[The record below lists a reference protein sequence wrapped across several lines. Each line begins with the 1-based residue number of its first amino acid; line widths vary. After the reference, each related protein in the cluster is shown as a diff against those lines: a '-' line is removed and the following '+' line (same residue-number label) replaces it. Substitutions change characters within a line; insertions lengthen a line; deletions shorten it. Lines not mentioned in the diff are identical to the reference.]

1 MSASYLC
8 FSQSVGSSQIVTAT
22 SGGDSVL
29 LGSVVN
35 TISDCTTGFVVEI
48 ATTTQPTLQDIFAIP
63 LSADLQTM
71 WMSGFGTPVICYLTA
86 WGINALID
94 MFNTRNY

>member
-8 FSQSVGSSQIVTAT
+8 ISQSVGSSQVQLFTSSGDTAF
-22 SGGDSVL
+22 
-29 LGSVVN
+29 LGSIVN

-48 ATTTQPTLQDIFAIP
+48 ATTSQPTLQDIFAIP
-63 LSADLQTM
+63 LEADLQNM
-71 WMSGFGTPVICYLTA
+71 WMAGFGTPIICYLTA
-86 WGINALID
+86 WSINVLID